1 MDFHYHGA
9 LGLQLPSELFSG
21 TALLLTLIWIWE
33 LSEQESSEGRGC
45 CCSSDGSCCGW
56 ANLHSLTRPQFLVQQ
71 DKR

>member
-9 LGLQLPSELFSG
+9 LRLQLLPELFSG

-33 LSEQESSEGRGC
+33 LSEQESSEGC

-56 ANLHSLTRPQFLVQQ
+56 ANLLSLTRPQFLVQQ
-71 DKR
+71 VKR